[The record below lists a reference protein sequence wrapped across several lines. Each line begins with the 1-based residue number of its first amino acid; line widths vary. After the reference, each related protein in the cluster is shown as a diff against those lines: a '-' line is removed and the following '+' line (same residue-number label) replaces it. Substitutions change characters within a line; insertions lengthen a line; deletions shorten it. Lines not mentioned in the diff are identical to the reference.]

1 MSRARIL
8 IVEDDEAIQVL
19 DRILFER
26 EQFDVTILDSGEEAL
41 ETARRIKP
49 HLVVLDR
56 HLPGI
61 DGIEVCKRMRADPE
75 LSTIGIVMVTVRD
88 QVADTVLALE
98 VGADDYIAKPFAPDE
113 LVARVRAVL
122 RRQERE
128 PAASSERITRGGV
141 TIDIGSR
148 MVYAND
154 TPIDLTS
161 TQFDLLVALAKSPG
175 RVFTRNQLIDKIR
188 GGEAVV
194 TDRTV
199 DQHIRAVRE
208 RLGEARDAVETV
220 RGVGYRFRVDE

>member
-26 EQFDVTILDSGEEAL
+26 EQFDVTILDSGEDAL